1 MINVDSDNYITEEE
15 EEDSED
21 GNVDTPPF
29 SLVLC
34 ASSDPVEEHCQI
46 QKSISEEQEE
56 NTNTINEDNSN

>member
-29 SLVLC
+29 RPVSC